1 MSKPDVAA
9 LKKAWFRQAKVTLFR
24 KFIDNVK
31 TIQSLN
37 SVQLTELKNRL
48 TEFKLVYPSFDETQT
63 LIESIDDI
71 SEVDEVDPVREQFE
85 NDYHL
90 LVAVATELIRKHDPE
105 DSEYGTVTGS
115 QRTPGGADD
124 ESSLL
129 HIITKVN
136 KALKSAQFPLRK
148 WQSNHPDILHKAA
161 LNSDSSR
168 NTLNLGTN
176 DQSKH

>member
-9 LKKAWFRQAKVTLFR
+9 LKRKRGSDRAKVTLFR

-105 DSEYGTVTGS
+105 DSEYGTDRRDDHHQLARQNVYDTAAPHLKPRPAVALPWWPAY
-115 QRTPGGADD
+115 RTTFHHRTVRDGRA
-124 ESSLL
+124 
-129 HIITKVN
+129 N
-136 KALKSAQFPLRK
+136 FA
-148 WQSNHPDILHKAA
+148 
-161 LNSDSSR
+161 
-168 NTLNLGTN
+168 NT
-176 DQSKH
+176 

>member
-9 LKKAWFRQAKVTLFR
+9 LKRKRGSDRAKVTLFR

-115 QRTPGGADD
+115 QRTPGG
-124 ESSLL
+124 
-129 HIITKVN
+129 N
-136 KALKSAQFPLRK
+136 KSFIKLPTIDLPHFSG
-148 WQSNHPDILHKAA
+148 
-161 LNSDSSR
+161 
-168 NTLNLGTN
+168 GT
-176 DQSKH
+176 S